1 MASKTNC
8 KPLKIL
14 VCGDVD
20 GHFNT
25 LFKRVETIQKKNGNF
40 DLLLCVGNFFGRDMS
55 AWSQYKSGALKVPI
69 STLILGPTK
78 SELEIY
84 YSGQE
89 GEELCEGVTYLGRQG
104 KFTGSSG
111 LQIAY
116 LSGLENTG
124 SKGEDCCFTANDA
137 RTLIAPV
144 VNDTAFKGVDIL
156 ITSQWPKDVEK
167 YGSASKR
174 VEHKYPDS
182 ACIAEVARVLRPRY
196 HFVGVEGVFYE
207 RQPYRNHQVLLEP
220 ARHVTRFVA
229 LANAGNKDKLKY
241 LYAFNIVP
249 LSKMET
255 TDLVTQPEDVTECPY
270 TPSAVLADKQEDEGQ
285 QFFYDMKAGPPQRGR
300 KRGHHSERGGGGGG
314 GKGRHDGEN
323 RHGDYHEK
331 KPRKEVQ
338 PAGPCWFCL
347 GSPEVEKH
355 LVVSVSDKAYLA
367 LAKGGLVPDHVL
379 ILPVHHHQS
388 LVSSPQDVVEQIEKY
403 KSCLRKMFRSK
414 EKGVVFFE
422 RNFRT
427 QHLQIQAVPIPQDSI
442 VDIKDTFMSCAESEN
457 IELAEIPKHS
467 DLKQIV
473 PDGAPYFYV
482 ELPTGEKCLHRISKH
497 FPLQFGREAVCEPA
511 ILNMPERVDWR
522 NCKVEKDEEKEMATK
537 FKADFRQFD
546 FNFA

>member
-1 MASKTNC
+1 MST

-14 VCGDVD
+14 VSGDVE
-20 GHFNT
+20 GNFST

-84 YSGQE
+84 YSGEE

-111 LQIAY
+111 LQIVY
-116 LSGLENTG
+116 LSGLDGTS
-124 SKGEDCCFTANDA
+124 SKGDDCSFTANDA
-137 RTLIAPV
+137 RSLTAPV
-144 VNDTAFKGVDIL
+144 VNDPGFKGVDIL

-167 YGSASKR
+167 YGWASKR
-174 VEHKYPDS
+174 LEAKFPDS
-182 ACIAEVARVLRPRY
+182 ACIAEVARVLKPRY
-196 HFVGVEGVFYE
+196 HFAGLEGVFYE

-229 LANAGNKDKLKY
+229 LANTGNKEKLKY
-241 LYAFNIVP
+241 LYAFTIVP
-249 LSKMET
+249 LTKMDVSE
-255 TDLVTQPEDVTECPY
+255 LVKQPEDVTECPY
-270 TPSAVLADKQEDEGQ
+270 TASSVLTVKQEEEGQ
-285 QFFYDMKAGPPQRGR
+285 QFFYDMKAGPPTKGR
-300 KRGHHSERGGGGGG
+300 KRGHQQGDGRGGGGGG
-314 GKGRHDGEN
+314 GRGRHEGEN
-323 RHGDYHEK
+323 RQREYQEK
-331 KPRKEVQ
+331 KPRKDFQ
-338 PAGPCWFCL
+338 PAGSCWFCL
-347 GSPEVEKH
+347 GSPDVEKH
-355 LVVSVSDKAYLA
+355 LVVSVSDKAYVA

-379 ILPVHHHQS
+379 ILPVHHYQS
-388 LVSSPQDVVEQIEKY
+388 LVSCPEDVVKQIDKY
-403 KSCLRKMFRSK
+403 KSCLRKMFRSQ

-442 VDIKDTFMSCAESEN
+442 TDIKDTFMSCAESEN
-457 IELAEIPKHS
+457 LELAEIPKHS

-473 PDGAPYFYV
+473 PDGASYFYV

-497 FPLQFGREAVCEPA
+497 FPLQFGREAVCEPP

-522 NCKVEKDEEKEMATK
+522 NCKLEKDEEKDIAAS
-537 FKADFRQFD
+537 FKSDFRPFD

>member
-1 MASKTNC
+1 MTG
-8 KPLKIL
+8 KPLKML
-14 VCGDVD
+14 VSGDVE
-20 GHFNT
+20 GHFRT
-25 LFKRVETIQKKNGNF
+25 LYKRVETIQKKNGNF
-40 DLLLCVGNFFGRDMS
+40 DLLLCVGDFFGTDMS
-55 AWSQYKSGALKVPI
+55 AWSRYKSGALKVPI

-78 SELEIY
+78 SELGIY
-84 YSGQE
+84 YSGEE

-116 LSGLENTG
+116 LSGLEDSST
-124 SKGEDCCFTANDA
+124 KGDDCKFSATDA
-137 RTLIAPV
+137 RALTAPV
-144 VNDTAFKGVDIL
+144 VNDPGFKGIDIL

-167 YGSASKR
+167 YGSAPKR
-174 VEHKYPDS
+174 DRAKYPPS
-182 ACIAEVARVLRPRY
+182 ACIAEVARVLKPRY
-196 HFVGVEGVFYE
+196 HFAGLEGIFYE

-229 LANAGNKDKLKY
+229 LANAGNKDKIKY

-249 LSKMET
+249 LSKMDAAE
-255 TDLVTQPEDVTECPY
+255 LVKQPEDVTECPY
-270 TPSAVLADKQEDEGQ
+270 TPSSVLASKQEEEGQ
-285 QFFYDMKAGPPQRGR
+285 QFFYDMKAGPPTRGR
-300 KRGHHSERGGGGGG
+300 KRGQHGERGGGGGR
-314 GKGRHDGEN
+314 GRHEGRNGNGEN
-323 RHGDYHEK
+323 RHRDFHEK
-331 KPRKEVQ
+331 KPRRDAQ

-388 LVSSPQDVVEQIEKY
+388 LVSSPEDVVQQIDKY
-403 KSCLRKMFRSK
+403 KSCLRKMFRSQG
-414 EKGVVFFE
+414 KGIVFFE

-473 PDGAPYFYV
+473 PDGAPYFYA

-497 FPLQFGREAVCEPA
+497 FPLQFGREAVCEPP

-522 NCKVEKDEEKEMATK
+522 NCKLEQDEEKELAAK
-537 FKADFRQFD
+537 FKANFRPFD